1 MGLWSY
7 RPAWAGQTAVDGA
20 KGGRGHPPGVKE
32 QLRWAVVRVC
42 EGGGALHTEYVLSGK
57 VLVI

>member
-1 MGLWSY
+1 MQRECES
-7 RPAWAGQTAVDGA
+7 RQVVESSA
-20 KGGRGHPPGVKE
+20 KGGPGPSRGVKG